1 MTNSHATVSGSAP
14 TPAQMKE
21 FFTQVENGKIDKVR
35 FQEFLRGRI
44 GRAEPGDARLIVG
57 RENFFG
63 PEEWIANFGHQA
75 PLKEV
80 PIPRIPWTLDE
91 ITQASELQRHFLFLG
106 NDTLD
111 KKPLNLDLLMKMY
124 GHKSAPSVRMSGHA
138 VVGDAFT
145 YEVSELRWY
154 FMPVGPISNIS
165 RMAYKKQV
173 QQISDEYE
181 PETVVTRVLANILY
195 FLINGEYMD
204 LDHWFRTKSVT
215 NDGWRVVINAS
226 QPNNIDLMRWAD
238 SEYSS
243 VVNLAISRKSWSLKK

>member
-35 FQEFLRGRI
+35 FQEFLRGRS
-44 GRAEPGDARLIVG
+44 GRAEPNDARLIVS

-63 PEEWIANFGHQA
+63 PEEWTAYFGHHA
-75 PLKEV
+75 PVKEV

-91 ITQASELQRHFLFLG
+91 MAQANELQRHFLFLG

-124 GHKSAPSVRMSGHA
+124 GHKSAPSVHASGYS
-138 VVGDAFT
+138 VVGNAFT
-145 YEVSELRWY
+145 YEVCELRWY
-154 FMPVGPISNIS
+154 FVPIGPIKNIA
-165 RMAYKKQV
+165 RMTYKKQV
-173 QQISDEYE
+173 DQIADEYE
-181 PETVVTRVLANILY
+181 PMTAVTRVLANILY

-204 LDHWFRTKSVT
+204 HSHWFRTKSMT
-215 NDGWRVVINAS
+215 NDGWRIVLNAS
-226 QPNNIDLMRWAD
+226 KPDNIDLMRWAD
-238 SEYSS
+238 SEYSD